1 MKQFR
6 RFSIALSLGL
16 LAWGES
22 QAQSLVDLF
31 NAAKQYDATYQ
42 SATAQFEANRAKADQ
57 VIAGLF
63 PSINLQTNATRTH
76 ADALGKGPQ
85 PNNFTFDRYYA
96 TPNMVLSMTQPL
108 YRPQA
113 LLAYEQSKLIFAQA
127 VQAMVVAEQDLL
139 VRVSQAYFDVL
150 ASQDSLNF
158 VLAQK
163 TAVAEQLAAAK
174 RNFEVGT
181 ATITDTREAEA
192 RFDLV
197 KAQEIAARNDLSVK
211 QLALD
216 TVTGVNGAKPTPL
229 AAKDALPRMLPQSLD
244 ELLNQAEAA
253 HPGIRTAAM
262 ALDVA
267 KLEIDRAR
275 AGHKPT
281 VDLTVNQVNQY
292 NYGGTS
298 GNAATGSTYWLHTA
312 TLGVQ
317 MNLPLFAGFATQN
330 RIRETLSLSDK
341 AQQDLEATRRSVTQG
356 TKSAYLNLSSGLG
369 QVKALEAAEDS
380 SQLALDA
387 NKLGYNVGV
396 RINIDVLNSQSQ
408 LFQTKRDL
416 AQARYN
422 VLLGALKLRQ
432 ANGTLKPE
440 DLQSVNDL
448 LK

>member
-1 MKQFR
+1 MKQFS
-6 RFSIALSLGL
+6 RFLIPLCLGL
-16 LAWGES
+16 FTWGNS

-31 NAAKQYDATYQ
+31 NAAKLHDAGFQ
-42 SATAQFEANRAKADQ
+42 SAQAQFEANRAKADQ
-57 VIAGLF
+57 ALAGIL
-63 PSINLQTNATRTH
+63 PTINLQTNATRSH
-76 ADALGKGPQ
+76 ANASSSSSS
-85 PNNFTFDRYYA
+85 FTFDRYYS
-96 TPNMVLSMTQPL
+96 TPNMVLSLSQPL

-113 LLAYEQSKLIFAQA
+113 VLAYEQSKLVFAQA
-127 VQAMVVAEQDLL
+127 VQAMVVAEQDLI

-163 TAVAEQLAAAK
+163 SAVAEQLAAAK

-211 QLALD
+211 QLALE
-216 TVTGVNGAKPTPL
+216 TVTGVIGAKPAPL
-229 AAKDALPRMLPQSLD
+229 SAKEALPRMLPKSMD
-244 ELLNQAEAA
+244 DVLNLAEAA
-253 HPGIRTAAM
+253 HPGIRTAVM

-275 AGHKPT
+275 SGHKPT
-281 VDLTVNQVNQY
+281 VDLTINQTNQY

-298 GNAATGSTYWLHTA
+298 GNASTGSTYWFHAA
-312 TLGVQ
+312 TVGVQ

-330 RIRETLSLSDK
+330 RIRETVSLSDK
-341 AQQDLEATRRSVTQG
+341 ARQDLEATRRSVTQS
-356 TKSAYLNLSSGLG
+356 TKSAYLNLASGLG
-369 QVKALEAAEDS
+369 QVNALEAAEDS

-387 NKLGYNVGV
+387 NKLGYTVGV

-416 AQARYN
+416 AQARYG
-422 VLLGALKLRQ
+422 VLMGSLKLRQ

-440 DLQSVNDL
+440 DLQAVNEL

>member
-1 MKQFR
+1 MKQFS
-6 RFSIALSLGL
+6 RFLIPLCLGL
-16 LAWGES
+16 FTWGNS

-31 NAAKQYDATYQ
+31 NAAKLHDAGFQ
-42 SATAQFEANRAKADQ
+42 SAQAQFEANRAKADQ
-57 VIAGLF
+57 ALAGIL
-63 PSINLQTNATRTH
+63 PTINLQTNTNRTNASAAGAT
-76 ADALGKGPQ
+76 G
-85 PNNFTFDRYYA
+85 FTPFDRYISA
-96 TPNMVLSMTQPL
+96 SNMLLTLSQPL
-108 YRPQA
+108 YRPAA
-113 LLAYEQSKLIFAQA
+113 LLSYEQSKLLFAQA
-127 VQAMVVAEQDLL
+127 VQAMVVAEQDLI

-163 TAVAEQLAAAK
+163 SAVAEQLAAAK

-211 QLALD
+211 QLALE
-216 TVTGVNGAKPTPL
+216 TVTGVIGAKPAAL
-229 AAKDALPRMLPQSLD
+229 NAKDALPRMLPKSMD
-244 ELLNQAEAA
+244 DVLNLAEAA
-253 HPGIRTAAM
+253 HPGIRTAVM

-275 AGHKPT
+275 SGHKPT
-281 VDLTVNQVNQY
+281 VDLVASQNNQY
-292 NYGGTS
+292 NLGGTS
-298 GNAATGSTYWLHTA
+298 ASAQTGTTFWQHATTV
-312 TLGVQ
+312 GVQ

-330 RIRETLSLSDK
+330 RIRETVSLSDK
-341 AQQDLEATRRSVTQG
+341 ARQDLEATRRSVTQS
-356 TKSAYLNLSSGLG
+356 TKSAYLNLASGLG
-369 QVKALEAAEDS
+369 QVNALEAAEDS

-387 NKLGYNVGV
+387 NKLGYTVGV

-416 AQARYN
+416 AQARYG
-422 VLLGALKLRQ
+422 VLMGSLKLRQ

-440 DLQSVNDL
+440 DLQAVNEL